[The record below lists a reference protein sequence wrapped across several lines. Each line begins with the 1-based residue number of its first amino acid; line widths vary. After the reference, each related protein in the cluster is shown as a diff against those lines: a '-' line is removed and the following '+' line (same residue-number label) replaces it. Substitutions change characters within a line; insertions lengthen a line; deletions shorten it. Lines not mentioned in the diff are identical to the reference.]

1 MLDELVDVIETLK
14 SRINEHRSVLQGNEA
29 QTRLSLIDPLL
40 RALGWD
46 TADPALVTA
55 GVRMSTADLRRLR
68 VDECSMGSQ

>member
-40 RALGWD
+40 RALG
-46 TADPALVTA
+46 V
-55 GVRMSTADLRRLR
+55 GYGGSR
-68 VDECSMGSQ
+68 VG

>member
-14 SRINEHRSVLQGNEA
+14 SRINEHRAVLQGNEA

-46 TADPALVTA
+46 TGRPRLGQV
-55 GVRMSTADLRRLR
+55 GVQR
-68 VDECSMGSQ
+68 